1 MQEGT
6 QTMDSSSNASHLS
19 GQRLPRA
26 VESPTSLREYRRRRQ
41 HLYPLDDYLAAR
53 QAGGTIRTFCGLD
66 TTVGVGDP
74 VEIADADGLAAED
87 CVSCVDVWRGRD
99 VVRL

>member
-1 MQEGT
+1 
-6 QTMDSSSNASHLS
+6 MDSSSSASHAS

-26 VESPTSLREYRRRRQ
+26 VESPASVREYRRGRQ
-41 HLYPLDDYLAAR
+41 HLYPLEDYRAAR
-53 QAGGTIRTFCGLD
+53 QTGGTIRTFCGLD
-66 TTVGVGDP
+66 TMVAVGEVLE
-74 VEIADADGLAAED
+74 VADASGLDAED